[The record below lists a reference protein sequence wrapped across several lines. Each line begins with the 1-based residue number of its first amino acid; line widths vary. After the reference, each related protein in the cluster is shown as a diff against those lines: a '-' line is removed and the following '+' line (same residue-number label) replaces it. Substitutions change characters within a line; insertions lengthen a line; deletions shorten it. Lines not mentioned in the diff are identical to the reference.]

1 MAEATQEQPPSRV
14 NSLLLLITVV
24 AVVALLIAIPGMRRH
39 FENRLARQEQELR
52 AQFDRELQVRI
63 RREVQ
68 AALSRV
74 EQRVRAGL
82 PAAAQE
88 ARLAIEQRNYG
99 DALVSLEA
107 LRRDLEVAEE
117 TGADVST
124 TKQAL
129 QELIQAIQE
138 VSPTVLQK
146 AQEVLPQIEALGPK
160 T

>member
-24 AVVALLIAIPGMRRH
+24 AVVALLIAIPGMRHH

-117 TGADVST
+117 TGADVSA